1 MISSFT
7 KKNYKKFV
15 KVIFCVFIF
24 FRESTYCTDLHLKPM
39 SVIQI
44 DLDQIIDDV
53 IDEAMTLVLFW
64 LITMLETDFRDLK
77 TLHLNIHPLL
87 AIQLPQEPGK
97 YNVVLVSIILKEKKL
112 LFLMHI
118 SMSFQIIW
126 SVKFLFTNFA
136 NKIFFLFMN
145 SFDMLL

>member
-1 MISSFT
+1 MISGFT
-7 KKNYKKFV
+7 EKKIKKN
-15 KVIFCVFIF
+15 CESNF
-24 FRESTYCTDLHLKPM
+24 FWCLFFSRESTYCTDLHLKPM

-97 YNVVLVSIILKEKKL
+97 YNVVLVLLIKGEKIIIFDAHQHVFSDYMKCK
-112 LFLMHI
+112 I
-118 SMSFQIIW
+118 SFH
-126 SVKFLFTNFA
+126 KFC
-136 NKIFFLFMN
+136 KQIFFPFYE
-145 SFDMLL
+145 